1 MSTSESKASKANRA
15 HTTIINT
22 LVEVKRY
29 HYGFYIKSTL
39 GKAGQ
44 WYHLGYYRLI
54 EKIYTLYTD
63 ENNRSS
69 G

>member
-44 WYHLGYYRLI
+44 
-54 EKIYTLYTD
+54 
-63 ENNRSS
+63 
-69 G
+69 